1 VSNAPATKQKV
12 LPSLGL
18 LFAATVWGIIWY
30 PYRLLEQAGIS
41 GAAASAATYTVALL
55 LGCIVFARHWRNAA
69 KAPLAMLPLALSAGW
84 ANLAYVI
91 AVIDGEVMRVLL
103 LFYLAPFWTLIL
115 SRFLLNERPGR
126 RGVLVIMLS
135 LAGAFVM
142 LWQPGRP
149 PIPQNMAEWLA
160 VSAGIT
166 FSLTNVLTRRATHL
180 TIAHKSF
187 SVWIGV
193 VLSALLYL
201 PFGHEQL
208 PQLAAISSHQWLV
221 MAMLG
226 CILTTTTLSVQYG
239 LSHTLAARASVLF
252 LFELV
257 VGAISSW
264 YWANEAMALHEWIGG
279 VMIIAAAMA
288 APNE

>member
-1 VSNAPATKQKV
+1 VSSTQATKQK
-12 LPSLGL
+12 LTATFGL

-41 GAAASAATYTVALL
+41 GAAASAATYTFALL
-55 LGCIVFARHWRNAA
+55 LGCVIFARDWRNVG
-69 KAPLAMLPLALSAGW
+69 KAPFAMLPLALSAGW
-84 ANLAYVI
+84 ANLAYVV

-115 SRFLLNERPGR
+115 SHFLLDERPGR

-142 LWQPGRP
+142 LWRPGSP
-149 PIPQNMAEWLA
+149 PIPQNHAEWLA
-160 VSAGIT
+160 LSAGLS
-166 FSLTNVLTRRATHL
+166 FSLTNVLTRRAAHL

-187 SVWIGV
+187 SVWLGV

-201 PFGHEQL
+201 PFAHVHL
-208 PQLAAISSHQWLV
+208 PQMAAITSHQWLL
-221 MAMLG
+221 MAVLG
-226 CILTTTTLSVQYG
+226 CILTTTTLAVQYG
-239 LSHTLAARASVLF
+239 LSHTVAARASVIF

-257 VGAISSW
+257 VGAVSSW
-264 YWANEAMALHEWIGG
+264 YLANETMALHEWVGG
-279 VMIIAAAMA
+279 VMIIAAAIF
-288 APNE
+288 APDE